1 MSQATYKVG
10 SHQTMVL
17 ATTWEVRR
25 LRDGLRAHCSHLQRD
40 PWAEGWLVGCDWSWT
55 EVYSHDFW
63 QLTKKKKKSALT
75 LGRVQLILLEAW
87 PFSKRET
94 PPPPHSCHFCTK
106 LPTLSQKN
114 PPWKIFTISTKKYPL
129 TEGQGLRRWSALCH
143 QGKDSPGAR
152 GTEEEKGQVQEPELW
167 APGPALQT
175 VLRPSLQLTPA
186 ALALA
191 LGGCPLS
198 HQRAHRDP
206 SRERPPSLS

>member
-1 MSQATYKVG
+1 MGSGLTVATCKGTLGLKGGWWVVTGVG
-10 SHQTMVL
+10 QRFTL
-17 ATTWEVRR
+17 TTF
-25 LRDGLRAHCSHLQRD
+25 GSS
-40 PWAEGWLVGCDWSWT
+40 P
-55 EVYSHDFW
+55 
-63 QLTKKKKKSALT
+63 KKKKKSALT